1 MSVVT
6 VLEHDSLQVKSERMV
21 DNEMEDGSSTRQVDT
36 SHWMLADIVH
46 WASQYMDHKRRGS
59 SCQLLIKLST
69 SKLNNLNLGGN
80 ETIF

>member
-36 SHWMLADIVH
+36 SHWPVV
-46 WASQYMDHKRRGS
+46 Q
-59 SCQLLIKLST
+59 CT
-69 SKLNNLNLGGN
+69 
-80 ETIF
+80 